1 MSEANVRRLTFD
13 MRGQIC
19 PSTLL
24 RALEEINE
32 HAEALLAGEVSLS
45 FLTDNRDAT
54 VTIPDSAEN
63 MGYACTVKKEKNFYR
78 IDIVSGE
85 TTEFS

>member
-1 MSEANVRRLTFD
+1 MSGSNVRRLTFD

-24 RALEEINE
+24 RALEEIND
-32 HAEALLAGEVSLS
+32 HAAELLAGSVRLA

-63 MGYACTVKKEKNFYR
+63 MGYVCTVEKVKKHYR
-78 IDIVSGE
+78 IEISAGE